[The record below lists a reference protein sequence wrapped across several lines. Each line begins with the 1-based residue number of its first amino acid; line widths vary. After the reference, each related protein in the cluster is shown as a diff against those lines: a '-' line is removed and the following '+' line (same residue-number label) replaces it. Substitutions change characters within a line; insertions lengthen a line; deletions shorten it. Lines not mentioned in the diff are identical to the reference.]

1 MNGDKVLV
9 TKKAV
14 GVTGEYVSPDGNID
28 NTYANNIRLVDAICN
43 RFESGEFLGKYGIQ
57 ENETCKCG
65 GYDSTTGQYSKII
78 QKNGG
83 ATINNGMCM
92 IVSQDASGNVDN
104 WLKYGN
110 ATANWRVLG
119 VYSVNGSLYAK
130 MITSDV
136 VE

>member
-1 MNGDKVLV
+1 MGITKRDKKF
-9 TKKAV
+9 KKILQF
-14 GVTGEYVSPDGNID
+14 TNLE
-28 NTYANNIRLVDAICN
+28 RICGFHIVQN
-43 RFESGEFLGKYGIQ
+43 PHLYIL
-57 ENETCKCG
+57 
-65 GYDSTTGQYSKII
+65 YSKII
-78 QKNGG
+78 KKNDG

-119 VYSVNGSLYAK
+119 VYSVNGNLYAK